1 MCYITLGV
9 GEDPRLL
16 NARCLKRA
24 QLLYRVYLVSKISN
38 QIMYRQYLILRS
50 GPSRDWG
57 V

>member
-1 MCYITLGV
+1 MCCLRLGV
-9 GEDPRLL
+9 GEDPRLP

-38 QIMYRQYLILRS
+38 QIMYRQYLIHIS